1 MSSTTNADGNAVL
14 VIDDSDIDRETMA
27 SILTEAGFKV
37 HTQPSPIGATKT
49 ARELG
54 VRVVVIDQNLPA
66 MDGSKLALLF
76 RNNPVLRAVRL
87 ILVSGQD
94 ESTMAELAKKAQADA
109 FITKSEMHTHLA
121 ATVRRLNAA
130 APRT

>member
-1 MSSTTNADGNAVL
+1 MSSVATNAEGSAVL

-49 ARELG
+49 ARDLG

-66 MDGSKLALLF
+66 MDGTKLAALF
-76 RNNPVLRAVRL
+76 LGNAALRSVRVV
-87 ILVSGQD
+87 LVSGNEDD
-94 ESTMAELAKKAQADA
+94 EMFELAKQAQVDA
-109 FITKSEMHTHLA
+109 FVCKRDLHLELVN
-121 ATVRRLNAA
+121 TVTRLLG
-130 APRT
+130 AP

>member
-1 MSSTTNADGNAVL
+1 MRSQTG
-14 VIDDSDIDRETMA
+14 VIRDKGRRDSR
-27 SILTEAGFKV
+27 
-37 HTQPSPIGATKT
+37 
-49 ARELG
+49 
-54 VRVVVIDQNLPA
+54 
-66 MDGSKLALLF
+66 GSKLALLF